1 MVTYKTW
8 SRLIR
13 LAHPGKT
20 KHQIDLLMMVLDTD
34 RTGYIS
40 KTYSYAYF
48 FVKSLSG
55 TQKCMLSISK
65 TKHRSSVGRASSMD
79 CITYN

>member
-1 MVTYKTW
+1 MDGNDMVTYKTW

-40 KTYSYAYF
+40 KTYEPRHEIANNLTF
-48 FVKSLSG
+48 
-55 TQKCMLSISK
+55 
-65 TKHRSSVGRASSMD
+65 
-79 CITYN
+79 